1 MKLLVTDNEIVQRSM
16 LGGAIDVER
25 LRQCVLDAQVTRL
38 EELLGQELFDYF
50 QDTATSTGLYA
61 TLLTDYIKPF
71 LIKQSELEYL
81 KIGAFNIA
89 NNGIF
94 LQAPQNTQAITDK
107 NISLLIAQARSK
119 ADMFAD
125 RMVRWLCKNNLPEY
139 NRNSDNIV
147 NYQKNSIGSW
157 FIPKQYNRKEYEEL
171 YPNKR
176 NEAFNPECE

>member
-1 MKLLVTDNEIVQRSM
+1 MKLLVTDNEITQGSM
-16 LGGAIDVER
+16 LGGSIDVER
-25 LRQCVLDAQVTRL
+25 LRQCVLDAQSTRL
-38 EELLGQELFDYF
+38 EELLGQELFEYF
-50 QDTATSTGLYA
+50 QDTETPSGLYG

-107 NISLLIAQARSK
+107 NLSLLIAQARSK

-125 RMVRWLCKNNLPEY
+125 RMVRWLCKKQLPEY
-139 NRNSDNIV
+139 TRNSDNIV
-147 NYQKNSIGSW
+147 NYRKNSVGSW
-157 FIPKQYNRKEYEEL
+157 FIPKHYNIKEYEEV
-171 YPNKR
+171 YPTKR
-176 NEAFNPECE
+176 NEAYNPECE

>member
-1 MKLLVTDNEIVQRSM
+1 MKLLITDNEITQGSM
-16 LGGAIDVER
+16 LGGSIDVER

-50 QDTATSTGLYA
+50 QETETPTGLYL
-61 TLLTDYIKPF
+61 TLLNDYIKPF

-94 LQAPQNTQAITDK
+94 LQAPQNTQAVSDQ

-125 RMVRWLCKNNLPEY
+125 RMVRWLCKNLLPEY
-139 NRNSDNIV
+139 ARNSENVV
-147 NYQKNSIGSW
+147 NYRKNSIGSW
-157 FIPKQYNRKEYEEL
+157 FIPKQYNIKEYEEL
-171 YPNKR
+171 YPAKR
-176 NEAFNPECE
+176 NEAYNPECD